1 MILLL
6 SQDIHHHSSFLQ
18 PVCFTMRHL
27 QNESNKGNFDKMIE
41 AIRGSK
47 EGKTVGVFSKD
58 KFPGEY
64 MKSWNDT
71 LTAEGLEKVQQLQ
84 RIRVKW
90 GWSSLWLVCI
100 LAFQVDISAVV
111 AYTMA
116 VKEDGELGLMKK
128 AATITSEVYS
138 KFFKERVMEIVDA
151 DEVRGRVVWLVVHG
165 L

>member
-1 MILLL
+1 M
-6 SQDIHHHSSFLQ
+6 
-18 PVCFTMRHL
+18 M
-27 QNESNKGNFDKMIE
+27 E
-41 AIRGSK
+41 AIRGSR

-71 LTAEGLEKVQQLQ
+71 ITAEGLEKVRAGLA
-84 RIRVKW
+84 
-90 GWSSLWLVCI
+90 SCVCVAWI
-100 LAFQVDISAVV
+100 VMFLFSKTLLPLLLNRPQVDISAVV

-128 AATITSEVYS
+128 AAAITSEVYS

-151 DEVRGRVVWLVVHG
+151 DEVRGSKDEDFFFFLTFTPAQTVVGFNVK
-165 L
+165 

>member
-1 MILLL
+1 MPFIA
-6 SQDIHHHSSFLQ
+6 
-18 PVCFTMRHL
+18 P
-27 QNESNKGNFDKMIE
+27 QNESNKANFDKMVE

-71 LTAEGLEKVQQLQ
+71 LTAEGLEKVRRNPNYQSKLS
-84 RIRVKW
+84 RSR
-90 GWSSLWLVCI
+90 
-100 LAFQVDISAVV
+100 AFNTCPPLCVASCLQVDISAVV

-128 AATITSEVYS
+128 AAAITSEVYS

-151 DEVRGRVVWLVVHG
+151 DEVKKLFGGVMQ
-165 L
+165 